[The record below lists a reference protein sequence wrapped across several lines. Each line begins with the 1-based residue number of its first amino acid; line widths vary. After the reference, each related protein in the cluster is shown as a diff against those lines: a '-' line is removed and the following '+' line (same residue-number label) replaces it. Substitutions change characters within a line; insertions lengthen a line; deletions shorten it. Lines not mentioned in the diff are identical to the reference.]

1 MKSIFEGLSQI
12 TALLGT
18 PVSAETLA
26 AGTVRTDVSGI
37 DFRSVGEFLRSEGFD
52 NHLSRRSPEDIPS
65 LAVPALLLLNAQE
78 AIVVVRIEG
87 AGLARQYHVLQP
99 GGLRKT
105 LSHDALMAVYSGYCW
120 FVQPQAKQDRR
131 SELPEYDMSGAWFW
145 RVLWRFRAY
154 YGQVIVASFII
165 NFLAL
170 VSSLYVMNVYDR
182 VIPNRSWE
190 TLWMLSIGVITA
202 ILFECAAKLIRSYL
216 TDVAGKKADLIISS
230 ALLRRVMAVKMS
242 DRPASSGSY
251 ASNLREYESV
261 REFMT
266 SATLLAFVDL
276 PFILLFISVIGLV
289 GGWLA
294 VVPLTLVPL
303 VILAGILLQRPL
315 SRHINASM
323 RESSQRQGLLV
334 EALDGIETLKLNNA
348 VNWVQRRWDGYTAS
362 VARSSIR
369 VKNTSNVI
377 ISFSTAIQQIN
388 TVLLVILGTYLI
400 HSDDPH
406 NRITMGALIAAVIL
420 SGRALAPLGQ
430 IASLATR
437 FQQARLAMQGVNE
450 IVRRPVERESQTH
463 YLTVKDIQGE
473 FHFSAVTFFYKPEL
487 PAALKGMSV
496 CIRPGEKVGI
506 IGTIGCGKSTL
517 LKMMVGLY
525 RQNKG
530 QITLDGVAMQ
540 QLDPCFVRDKV
551 FLLEQHPR
559 LFLGTLREN
568 LQLSRLPGS
577 LSDVDMINAAGRFG
591 FDRFIRHHPCGL
603 DMQIGEGG
611 QGLSGGQR
619 QMVALTRMVL
629 GSPRV
634 VLLDEPT
641 TGLDLQTENI
651 VLKGLNHWSRG
662 RTMVVV
668 THRLQV
674 LNIVDRIIVMNE
686 GRVMMDGP
694 RDEILKKLSGKQQS
708 GESRAITS

>member
-1 MKSIFEGLSQI
+1 MKSIFEGLSQV

-18 PVSAETLA
+18 PVSAEALS
-26 AGTVRTDVSGI
+26 AGTVRTDASGI

-52 NHLSRRSPEDIPS
+52 NHLSRRAPEDIPS
-65 LAVPALLLLNAQE
+65 LAVPVLLLLNSRE
-78 AIVVVRIEG
+78 ALVVVRIEG
-87 AGLARQYHVLQP
+87 TGQTRRYEVLQP
-99 GGLRKT
+99 GGLRQT
-105 LSHDALMAVYSGYCW
+105 LSHEALLAVYSGYCW
-120 FVQPQAKQDRR
+120 FVQPKVAQDRR
-131 SELPEYDMSGAWFW
+131 SELPEYDMTGAWFY

-154 YGQVIVASFII
+154 YGQVILASFII

-190 TLWMLSIGVITA
+190 TLWMLSIGVILA

-216 TDVAGKKADLIISS
+216 TDIAGKKADLIISS

-242 DRPASSGSY
+242 DRPVSSGSY

-261 REFMT
+261 RDFMT

-276 PFILLFISVIGLV
+276 PFILLFIGVIWLV
-289 GGWLA
+289 GGLLA
-294 VVPLTLVPL
+294 VVPLTLVPV
-303 VILAGILLQRPL
+303 VILVGVLLQRPL
-315 SRHINASM
+315 ARHINSSV

-348 VNWVQRRWDGYTAS
+348 VNWVQRRWDSYTAS
-362 VARSSIR
+362 VSRSSIR
-369 VKNTSNVI
+369 VKNTSNLI
-377 ISFSTAIQQIN
+377 ISFSAAVQQIN
-388 TVLLVILGTYLI
+388 TVILVILGTYLI
-400 HSDDPH
+400 HSDEPH
-406 NRITMGALIAAVIL
+406 TRITMGALIASVIL

-437 FQQARLAMQGVNE
+437 FQQARLAMHGVNE

-463 YLTVKDIQGE
+463 YLTVKDIRGE
-473 FHFSAVTFFYKPEL
+473 FRFRDVVFAYKSGL
-487 PAALKGMSV
+487 PAALSGLSV
-496 CIRPGEKVGI
+496 CIRPGEKVGV
-506 IGTIGCGKSTL
+506 IGSVGSGKSTL

-525 RQNKG
+525 RQNSG
-530 QITLDGVAMQ
+530 EITLDGVSMQ

-551 FLLEQHPR
+551 FLLEQNPR

-577 LSDVDMINAAGRFG
+577 VSDVDMINAAGRFG
-591 FDRFIRHHPCGL
+591 FDQFIRRHPRGL
-603 DMQIGEGG
+603 DMQTGEGG
-611 QGLSGGQR
+611 TGLSGGQR
-619 QMVALTRMVL
+619 QLVALTRMVL

-641 TGLDLQTENI
+641 TGLDLQTESV
-651 VLKGLNHWSRG
+651 VLDGLSHWCRE
-662 RTMVVV
+662 RTLVVV

-674 LNIVDRIIVMNE
+674 LAMVERLIVMSE
-686 GRVMMDGP
+686 GRVVMDGP
-694 RDEILKKLSGKQQS
+694 RDEILKRLSGKQEAGDGRLTAS
-708 GESRAITS
+708 

>member
-1 MKSIFEGLSQI
+1 
-12 TALLGT
+12 
-18 PVSAETLA
+18 
-26 AGTVRTDVSGI
+26 
-37 DFRSVGEFLRSEGFD
+37 
-52 NHLSRRSPEDIPS
+52 
-65 LAVPALLLLNAQE
+65 
-78 AIVVVRIEG
+78 
-87 AGLARQYHVLQP
+87 
-99 GGLRKT
+99 
-105 LSHDALMAVYSGYCW
+105 
-120 FVQPQAKQDRR
+120 
-131 SELPEYDMSGAWFW
+131 
-145 RVLWRFRAY
+145 
-154 YGQVIVASFII
+154 
-165 NFLAL
+165 
-170 VSSLYVMNVYDR
+170 VMNVYDR

-190 TLWMLSIGVITA
+190 TLWMLSIGVIAA

-216 TDVAGKKADLIISS
+216 TDIAGKKADLIISS

-276 PFILLFISVIGLV
+276 PFILLFIGVIGLV

-377 ISFSTAIQQIN
+377 ICFSTAVQQLN

-406 NRITMGALIAAVIL
+406 NRITMGVLIAAVIL

-437 FQQARLAMQGVNE
+437 FQQARLAMQGVND

-473 FHFSAVTFFYKPEL
+473 FRFSDVSFSYKPGL
-487 PAALKGMSV
+487 PDALCGLSL
-496 CIRPGEKVGI
+496 CIRPGERVGI
-506 IGTIGCGKSTL
+506 IGSIGCGKSTL

-525 RQNKG
+525 RQNRG

-551 FLLEQHPR
+551 FLLEQNPR

-591 FDRFIRHHPCGL
+591 FDRFIRHHPRGL
-603 DMQIGEGG
+603 DMQTGEGG

-641 TGLDLQTENI
+641 TGLDLQTESV
-651 VLKGLNHWSRG
+651 VLKGLSHWSRG

-674 LNIVDRIIVMNE
+674 LNIVDRIVVMNE

>member
-1 MKSIFEGLSQI
+1 LFTSFSGSL
-12 TALLGT
+12 
-18 PVSAETLA
+18 VS
-26 AGTVRTDVSGI
+26 R
-37 DFRSVGEFLRSEGFD
+37 
-52 NHLSRRSPEDIPS
+52 IPG
-65 LAVPALLLLNAQE
+65 AV
-78 AIVVVRIEG
+78 
-87 AGLARQYHVLQP
+87 
-99 GGLRKT
+99 
-105 LSHDALMAVYSGYCW
+105 
-120 FVQPQAKQDRR
+120 
-131 SELPEYDMSGAWFW
+131 
-145 RVLWRFRAY
+145 
-154 YGQVIVASFII
+154 QVILASFII

-190 TLWMLSIGVITA
+190 TLWMLSIGVIAA

-216 TDVAGKKADLIISS
+216 TDIAGKKADLIISS

-276 PFILLFISVIGLV
+276 PFILLFIGVIGLV

-377 ISFSTAIQQIN
+377 ICFSTAVQQLN

-437 FQQARLAMQGVNE
+437 FQQARLAMQGVND

-473 FHFSAVTFFYKPEL
+473 FRFSDVSFSYKPGL
-487 PAALKGMSV
+487 PDALCGLSL
-496 CIRPGEKVGI
+496 CIRPGERVGI
-506 IGTIGCGKSTL
+506 IGSIGCGKSTL

-525 RQNKG
+525 RQNRG

-551 FLLEQHPR
+551 FLLEQNPR

-591 FDRFIRHHPCGL
+591 FDRFIRHHPRGL
-603 DMQIGEGG
+603 DMQTGEGG

-641 TGLDLQTENI
+641 TGLDLQTESV
-651 VLKGLNHWSRG
+651 VLKGLSHWSRG

-674 LNIVDRIIVMNE
+674 LNIVDRIVVMNE

-694 RDEILKKLSGKQQS
+694 RDEILKRLSGKQQS
-708 GESRAITS
+708 EESRPAAS

>member
-1 MKSIFEGLSQI
+1 
-12 TALLGT
+12 
-18 PVSAETLA
+18 
-26 AGTVRTDVSGI
+26 
-37 DFRSVGEFLRSEGFD
+37 
-52 NHLSRRSPEDIPS
+52 
-65 LAVPALLLLNAQE
+65 
-78 AIVVVRIEG
+78 
-87 AGLARQYHVLQP
+87 
-99 GGLRKT
+99 
-105 LSHDALMAVYSGYCW
+105 
-120 FVQPQAKQDRR
+120 
-131 SELPEYDMSGAWFW
+131 MSGAWFW

-420 SGRALAPLGQ
+420 SGNALAPLGK
-430 IASLATR
+430 IASL
-437 FQQARLAMQGVNE
+437 VP
-450 IVRRPVERESQTH
+450 VSSRPVW
-463 YLTVKDIQGE
+463 L
-473 FHFSAVTFFYKPEL
+473 
-487 PAALKGMSV
+487 
-496 CIRPGEKVGI
+496 C
-506 IGTIGCGKSTL
+506 
-517 LKMMVGLY
+517 
-525 RQNKG
+525 
-530 QITLDGVAMQ
+530 
-540 QLDPCFVRDKV
+540 
-551 FLLEQHPR
+551 
-559 LFLGTLREN
+559 
-568 LQLSRLPGS
+568 
-577 LSDVDMINAAGRFG
+577 
-591 FDRFIRHHPCGL
+591 
-603 DMQIGEGG
+603 
-611 QGLSGGQR
+611 
-619 QMVALTRMVL
+619 
-629 GSPRV
+629 
-634 VLLDEPT
+634 
-641 TGLDLQTENI
+641 
-651 VLKGLNHWSRG
+651 RG
-662 RTMVVV
+662 
-668 THRLQV
+668 
-674 LNIVDRIIVMNE
+674 
-686 GRVMMDGP
+686 
-694 RDEILKKLSGKQQS
+694 
-708 GESRAITS
+708 

>member
-1 MKSIFEGLSQI
+1 M

-26 AGTVRTDVSGI
+26 AGTIRTDASGV

-52 NHLSRRSPEDIPS
+52 NHLTCRTLESIPS
-65 LAVPALLLLNAQE
+65 LAVPVLILLKAQE

-87 AGLARQYHVLQP
+87 AGQGRHYHVLHP
-99 GGLRKT
+99 GGLRQR
-105 LSHDALMAVYSGYCW
+105 LSHDAMTAVYAGYCW
-120 FVQPQAKQDRR
+120 FVQPQATQDLR
-131 SELPEYDMSGAWFW
+131 SELPEYDMTGAWFY

-154 YGQVIVASFII
+154 YGQVIIASFII

-190 TLWMLSIGVITA
+190 TLWMLSIGVIAA
-202 ILFECAAKLIRSYL
+202 ILFECVAKLIRSYL
-216 TDVAGKKADLIISS
+216 TDIAGKKADLIISS
-230 ALLRRVMAVKMS
+230 ALLRRVMSVKMS

-251 ASNLREYESV
+251 ANNLREYESV
-261 REFMT
+261 REFLT

-276 PFILLFISVIGLV
+276 PFILLFIGVIGLV

-294 VVPLTLVPL
+294 VVPLTLVPM

-323 RESSQRQGLLV
+323 REASQRQGLLV

-348 VNWVQRRWDGYTAS
+348 VNWVQRRWDRYTAC
-362 VARSSIR
+362 VARSSIQ

-377 ISFSTAIQQIN
+377 ICFSTAVQQLN

-400 HSDDPH
+400 HSEDPH

-437 FQQARLAMQGVNE
+437 FQQARMAMQGVNE
-450 IVRRPVERESQTH
+450 IVRRPVERENQTH
-463 YLTVKDIQGE
+463 YLALKNIQGE
-473 FHFSAVTFFYKPEL
+473 FHFSNVMFSYNPEL
-487 PAALKGMSV
+487 PAALSNMSV

-506 IGTIGCGKSTL
+506 IGAIGCGKSTL

-530 QITLDGVAMQ
+530 EITLDGVAIQ
-540 QLDPCFVRDKV
+540 QLDPCFVRDNV
-551 FLLEQHPR
+551 FLLEQNPR
-559 LFLGTLREN
+559 LFLGSLREN

-577 LSDVDMINAAGRFG
+577 VSDVDMINAAGRFG
-591 FDRFIRHHPCGL
+591 FDRFIRRHPRGL

-641 TGLDLQTENI
+641 TGLDLQTEAV
-651 VLKGLNHWSRG
+651 VLQGLSHWSRE
-662 RTMVVV
+662 RTLVVV

-674 LNIVDRIIVMNE
+674 LNIVDRLIVMNE
-686 GRVMMDGP
+686 GRVLMDGP
-694 RDEILKKLSGKQQS
+694 REEILKKLSVKQQT
-708 GESRAITS
+708 GQDRVTTSSKATE

>member
-1 MKSIFEGLSQI
+1 MKSIFEGISQI

-18 PVSAETLA
+18 QVSTETLSA
-26 AGTVRTDVSGI
+26 STTRTDASGV

-52 NHLSRRSPEDIPS
+52 NHLSHRSLEDIPS
-65 LAVPALLLLNAQE
+65 LTVPLLLLLNLQE
-78 AIVVVRIEG
+78 AIVVVRIDG
-87 AGLARQYHVLQP
+87 VGQNRQYHVLQP
-99 GGLRKT
+99 GGLRQT
-105 LSHDALMAVYSGYCW
+105 ISHKALMDIYSGYCW
-120 FVQPQAKQDRR
+120 FIQPQVTQDHR
-131 SELPEYDMSGAWFW
+131 SELPEYDMTGAWFY
-145 RVLWRFRAY
+145 RVLWRFKAY
-154 YGQVIVASFII
+154 YWQVILASFII

-190 TLWMLSIGVITA
+190 TLWMLSIGVILA
-202 ILFECAAKLIRSYL
+202 ILFECTAKLIRSYL
-216 TDVAGKKADLIISS
+216 TDIAGKKADLIIST
-230 ALLRRVMAVKMS
+230 ALLRRVMSIKMS

-251 ASNLREYESV
+251 ANNLREFESV

-266 SATLLAFVDL
+266 SATLLTFVDL
-276 PFILLFISVIGLV
+276 PFIFLFIGVIWLV

-294 VVPLTLVPL
+294 AVPLTLVPI
-303 VILAGILLQRPL
+303 VVMAGILLQRPL

-348 VNWVQRRWDGYTAS
+348 VNWIQRRWDGYTAC

-369 VKNTSNVI
+369 VKNTSNLI
-377 ISFSTAIQQIN
+377 ICFSAAVQQLN

-406 NRITMGALIAAVIL
+406 NRITMGALVASVIL
-420 SGRALAPLGQ
+420 SGRALAPLGH

-450 IVRRPVERESQTH
+450 IAHRPVERESHTN

-473 FHFSAVTFFYKPEL
+473 FRFRDITFTYKPGLPTALSEL
-487 PAALKGMSV
+487 SV

-506 IGTIGCGKSTL
+506 IGSIGCGKSTL

-525 RQNKG
+525 RQDRG
-530 QITLDGVAMQ
+530 DITLDGVSMQ
-540 QLDPCFVRDKV
+540 QLDPYFIREKIY
-551 FLLEQHPR
+551 LLEQNPR
-559 LFLGTLREN
+559 LFLGSLREN

-577 LSDVDMINAAGRFG
+577 LSDVDMINAAGRLG
-591 FDRFIRHHPCGL
+591 FDRFIRHHPRGL

-611 QGLSGGQR
+611 QGLSGGQK

-629 GSPRV
+629 CSPQV

-641 TGLDLQTENI
+641 TCLDLQTEAV
-651 VLKGLNHWSRG
+651 VLNGLSHWCRG
-662 RTMVVV
+662 RTLVVV

-674 LNIVDRIIVMNE
+674 LNIVDRLIVMKE
-686 GRVMMDGP
+686 GRVMLDGP
-694 RDEILKKLSGKQQS
+694 RKDILKKISGPQQS
-708 GESRAITS
+708 DE

>member
-1 MKSIFEGLSQI
+1 
-12 TALLGT
+12 
-18 PVSAETLA
+18 
-26 AGTVRTDVSGI
+26 
-37 DFRSVGEFLRSEGFD
+37 
-52 NHLSRRSPEDIPS
+52 HLSRRSPEDIPS

-551 FLLEQHPR
+551 FLLEQNPR
-559 LFLGTLREN
+559 
-568 LQLSRLPGS
+568 
-577 LSDVDMINAAGRFG
+577 
-591 FDRFIRHHPCGL
+591 
-603 DMQIGEGG
+603 
-611 QGLSGGQR
+611 
-619 QMVALTRMVL
+619 
-629 GSPRV
+629 
-634 VLLDEPT
+634 
-641 TGLDLQTENI
+641 
-651 VLKGLNHWSRG
+651 
-662 RTMVVV
+662 
-668 THRLQV
+668 
-674 LNIVDRIIVMNE
+674 
-686 GRVMMDGP
+686 
-694 RDEILKKLSGKQQS
+694 
-708 GESRAITS
+708 

>member
-1 MKSIFEGLSQI
+1 
-12 TALLGT
+12 
-18 PVSAETLA
+18 
-26 AGTVRTDVSGI
+26 
-37 DFRSVGEFLRSEGFD
+37 
-52 NHLSRRSPEDIPS
+52 
-65 LAVPALLLLNAQE
+65 
-78 AIVVVRIEG
+78 
-87 AGLARQYHVLQP
+87 
-99 GGLRKT
+99 
-105 LSHDALMAVYSGYCW
+105 
-120 FVQPQAKQDRR
+120 
-131 SELPEYDMSGAWFW
+131 
-145 RVLWRFRAY
+145 
-154 YGQVIVASFII
+154 
-165 NFLAL
+165 
-170 VSSLYVMNVYDR
+170 MNVYDR

-190 TLWMLSIGVITA
+190 TLWMLSIGVIAA

-216 TDVAGKKADLIISS
+216 TDIAGKKADLIISS

-276 PFILLFISVIGLV
+276 PFILLFIGVIGLV

-377 ISFSTAIQQIN
+377 ICFSTAVQQLN

-437 FQQARLAMQGVNE
+437 FQQARLAMQGVND

-473 FHFSAVTFFYKPEL
+473 FRFSDVSFSYKPGL
-487 PAALKGMSV
+487 PDALCGLSL
-496 CIRPGEKVGI
+496 CIRPGERVGI
-506 IGTIGCGKSTL
+506 IGSIGCGKSTL

-525 RQNKG
+525 RQNRG

-551 FLLEQHPR
+551 FLLEQNPR

-591 FDRFIRHHPCGL
+591 FDRFIRHHPRGL
-603 DMQIGEGG
+603 DMQTGEGG

-641 TGLDLQTENI
+641 TGLDLQTESV
-651 VLKGLNHWSRG
+651 VLKGLSHWSRG

-674 LNIVDRIIVMNE
+674 LNIVDRIVVMNE

-708 GESRAITS
+708 EESRQAAS